1 MTYVKKLAM
10 VIVMVPNVE
19 QAVAFYALFGLRL
32 RFHLKNA
39 WAEFSLGDV
48 KLGLCPTSSPVLNTR
63 TGIVLEVEDLNK
75 VYQELKDTVIFLSEP
90 KKALHGIMVS
100 FQDTGGNI
108 LDLYQPTP
116 EKIGQ
121 LLDEVSDKVL

>member
-1 MTYVKKLAM
+1 MAYVKKVAM
-10 VIVMVPNVE
+10 VIVMVPDVE
-19 QAVAFYALFGLRL
+19 QAVAFYALFGLQL

-39 WAEFSLGDV
+39 WAEFSIGEV
-48 KLGLCPTSSPVLNTR
+48 KLGICPINSPVPETR
-63 TGIVLEVEDLNK
+63 TGIVLEVEDLLA
-75 VYQELKDTVIFLSEP
+75 VYEELKDTVIFLGEP

-100 FQDTGGNI
+100 FRDPGGNI

-121 LLDEVSDKVL
+121 LLEEVEEQ